1 MQLQHQ
7 YAAVPQ
13 QQQQQRIMKYP
24 SGQARTPTLMANSTR
39 PLMRTN
45 NKQGVQHHQQQQQTP
60 IANYRQQPQQP
71 PPPNKPAGAMRNGGP
86 KTNNH
91 GLTFLLRN

>member
-24 SGQARTPTLMANSTR
+24 SQQARTPTLMANSTR

-45 NKQGVQHHQQQQQTP
+45 NKQGVQHHQQTP

-71 PPPNKPAGAMRNGGP
+71 PPPMKQAGPMRNGEL
-86 KTNNH
+86 KKNNH
-91 GLTFLLRN
+91 GLTFLLRNQ